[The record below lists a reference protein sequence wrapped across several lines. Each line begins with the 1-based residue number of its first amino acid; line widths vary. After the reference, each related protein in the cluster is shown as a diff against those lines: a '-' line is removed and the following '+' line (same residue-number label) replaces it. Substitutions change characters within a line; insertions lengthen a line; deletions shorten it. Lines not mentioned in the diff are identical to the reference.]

1 MFINEEG
8 RIARLEKAEPVGEDA
23 ADDSTLFCIPGLI
36 DTHVHLTACTADLSA
51 LSHLTPSYVALAAAA
66 ELRDM
71 VARGFTTVRDAG
83 GADKGLADAS
93 REGLIGES
101 GRPCTRVLY
110 CGHAISQTGGHGDM
124 RLPGEDSFCGCCASE
139 ARGIGVVADGV
150 DECRK
155 VAREELRK
163 GAHAIKIMAGGGVAS
178 PSDRLED
185 LQFSDEEIG
194 ALVGEASRRRT

>member
-1 MFINEEG
+1 
-8 RIARLEKAEPVGEDA
+8 
-23 ADDSTLFCIPGLI
+23 
-36 DTHVHLTACTADLSA
+36 
-51 LSHLTPSYVALAAAA
+51 
-66 ELRDM
+66 
-71 VARGFTTVRDAG
+71 
-83 GADKGLADAS
+83 
-93 REGLIGES
+93 
-101 GRPCTRVLY
+101 
-110 CGHAISQTGGHGDM
+110 M